1 MSSSL
6 WAVSYKGMRT
16 VAGIFA
22 FAVLAGCGADPS
34 MPQYMQA
41 LPRTEEETLRVCEE
55 IRHELGE
62 DAQVERVEDYFFVA
76 TNDTLPSFIQYKATI
91 ARVYRYLY
99 QDYFTQRPEKPI
111 RVYLFKDKTSYDGY
125 CRSTYEK
132 PPSTPYGFYMSR
144 ERKMVMNISTG
155 TGTLAHELVHPLL
168 AEDFP
173 GVPSWFNEGFASLF
187 EQSGERGGKMVGFLN
202 WRLPKLKQMLKIGK
216 GTPLAELMKTT
227 TEQFYGEDDRGV
239 NYATAR
245 YLCLYLQEKKQL
257 IPFFQD
263 FKATAKEDPTGA
275 LAFKRVTGMTPAQ
288 IESSWRE
295 WVLSLKYQD

>member
-1 MSSSL
+1 M
-6 WAVSYKGMRT
+6 KKT
-16 VAGIFA
+16 AGLLLTALF
-22 FAVLAGCGADPS
+22 AGCGLDS
-34 MPQYMQA
+34 SLPQYMQD
-41 LPRTEEETLRVCEE
+41 LPRTEEDTVKVCEE
-55 IRHELGE
+55 IRRELGDE
-62 DAQVERVEDYFFVA
+62 TRVERVEDFFFVA
-76 TNDTLPSFIQYKATI
+76 SNDSTQSFVQYKATI

-99 QDYFTQRPEKPI
+99 EDYFQRKPDKPI
-111 RVYLFKDKTSYDGY
+111 RVYLFKDKTSYDVY
-125 CRSTYEK
+125 CRSTYDK

-187 EQSGERGGKMVGFLN
+187 EQSGERGGKMVGFVN

-216 GTPLAELMKTT
+216 GVPLADLMRTT

-245 YLCLYLQEKKQL
+245 YLCMYLQEHKLL
-257 IPFFQD
+257 IPFFQE
-263 FKATAKEDPTGA
+263 FKKSAKDDPTGA
-275 LAFKRVTGMTPAQ
+275 LAFERATGKKAADFEP
-288 IESSWRE
+288 SWRE
-295 WVLSLKYQD
+295 WVLGLRYQD

>member
-1 MSSSL
+1 M
-6 WAVSYKGMRT
+6 KT
-16 VAGIFA
+16 VFGACLILA
-22 FAVLAGCGADPS
+22 FAGCSFDTS
-34 MPQYMQA
+34 VPQYMQD

-55 IRHELGE
+55 IRRELG
-62 DAQVERVEDYFFVA
+62 DDTQVERVEDYFFVA
-76 TNDTLPSFIQYKATI
+76 SNDSSQSFLQYKATI
-91 ARVYRYLY
+91 VRVYRYLY
-99 QDYFTQRPEKPI
+99 EDYFERKPEKPI
-111 RVYLFKDKTSYDGY
+111 RVYLFKDKGSYDRY

-187 EQSGERGGKMVGFLN
+187 EQSGERGGKMVGFVN
-202 WRLPKLKQMLKIGK
+202 WRLPKLKQMLKIGR
-216 GTPLAELMKTT
+216 GTALGDLMKTT

-245 YLCLYLQEKKQL
+245 YLCMYLQEKQLL
-257 IPFFQD
+257 IPFFRE
-263 FKATAKEDPTGA
+263 FKKTAKEDPTGA
-275 LAFKRVTGMTPAQ
+275 LAFERATGKKPA
-288 IESSWRE
+288 ELDPLWRE
-295 WVLSLKYQD
+295 WVLSLRYQD

>member
-1 MSSSL
+1 
-6 WAVSYKGMRT
+6 MRT
-16 VAGIFA
+16 VAGAILT
-22 FAVLAGCGADPS
+22 VLLAGCSFDTS
-34 MPQYMQA
+34 VPQYMQD

-55 IRHELGE
+55 IRRELG
-62 DAQVERVEDYFFVA
+62 DDTQVERVEDYFFVA
-76 TNDTLPSFIQYKATI
+76 SNDTSQSFLQYKATI
-91 ARVYRYLY
+91 VRVYRYLY
-99 QDYFTQRPEKPI
+99 EDYFQRKPEKPI
-111 RVYLFKDKTSYDGY
+111 RVYLFKDKGSYDSY

-187 EQSGERGGKMVGFLN
+187 EQSGERGGKMVGFVN
-202 WRLPKLKQMLKIGK
+202 WRLPKLKQMLKIGR
-216 GTPLAELMKTT
+216 GAALTDLMKTT

-245 YLCLYLQEKKQL
+245 YLCLYLQEHKLL
-257 IPFFQD
+257 IPFFQE
-263 FKATAKEDPTGA
+263 FKKTAKEDPTGA
-275 LAFKRVTGMTPAQ
+275 LAFERATGKKPA
-288 IESSWRE
+288 EFDPGWRE
-295 WVLSLKYQD
+295 WVLSLRYQD

>member
-1 MSSSL
+1 M
-6 WAVSYKGMRT
+6 KKT
-16 VAGIFA
+16 AGLLLTA
-22 FAVLAGCGADPS
+22 FLAGCGLDS
-34 MPQYMQA
+34 SLPQYMQD
-41 LPRTEEETLRVCEE
+41 LPRTEEDTVKVCEE
-55 IRHELGE
+55 IRRELGE
-62 DAQVERVEDYFFVA
+62 DTRVERVEDFFFVA
-76 TNDTLPSFIQYKATI
+76 SNDTSQSFVQYKATI

-99 QDYFTQRPEKPI
+99 EDYFQRKPEKPI
-111 RVYLFKDKTSYDGY
+111 RVYLFKDKTSYDVY
-125 CRSTYEK
+125 CRSTYDK
-132 PPSTPYGFYMSR
+132 PHSTPYGFYMSR

-187 EQSGERGGKMVGFLN
+187 EQSGERGGKMVGFVN

-216 GTPLAELMKTT
+216 GVALPDLMKTT

-245 YLCLYLQEKKQL
+245 YLCLYLQEHKLL
-257 IPFFQD
+257 IPFFQE
-263 FKATAKEDPTGA
+263 FKKTAKTDPTGA
-275 LAFKRVTGMTPAQ
+275 LAFERATGKKPADL
-288 IESSWRE
+288 EPSWRD

>member
-1 MSSSL
+1 M
-6 WAVSYKGMRT
+6 KT
-16 VAGIFA
+16 TAGLLLTA
-22 FAVLAGCGADPS
+22 LLAGCGLDS
-34 MPQYMQA
+34 SLPQYMQD
-41 LPRTEEETLRVCEE
+41 LPRSEEETIRVCEE
-55 IRHELGE
+55 IRRELGDE
-62 DAQVERVEDYFFVA
+62 TQVERVEDFFFVA
-76 TNDTLPSFIQYKATI
+76 SNDTSRSFLQYKATI

-99 QDYFTQRPEKPI
+99 EDYFSRRPGKPI
-111 RVYLFKDKTSYDGY
+111 RVYLFRDKTTYDVY
-125 CRSTYEK
+125 CRSTYDK
-132 PPSTPYGFYMSR
+132 PPSTPYGFYMSS

-187 EQSGERGGKMVGFLN
+187 EQSGERDGKMVGFVN

-216 GTPLAELMKTT
+216 GVALADLMKTT

-257 IPFFQD
+257 IPFFKA
-263 FKATAKEDPTGA
+263 FKETAKDDPTGA
-275 LAFKRVTGMTPAQ
+275 LAFEKATGKKPS
-288 IESSWRE
+288 ELDPSWRE
-295 WVLSLKYQD
+295 WVLGLKYQD

>member
-1 MSSSL
+1 
-6 WAVSYKGMRT
+6 MRT
-16 VAGIFA
+16 VAGA
-22 FAVLAGCGADPS
+22 CLTLLVAGCSFDTS
-34 MPQYMQA
+34 VPQYMQA

-55 IRHELGE
+55 IRRELG
-62 DAQVERVEDYFFVA
+62 DDTQVERVEDYFFVA
-76 TNDTLPSFIQYKATI
+76 SNDSSQSFLQYKATLV
-91 ARVYRYLY
+91 RVYRYLY
-99 QDYFTQRPEKPI
+99 EDFFERKPEKPI
-111 RVYLFKDKTSYDGY
+111 RVYLFKDKGTYDRY

-187 EQSGERGGKMVGFLN
+187 EQSGEREGKMVGFVN
-202 WRLPKLKQMLKIGK
+202 WRLPKLKQMLKIGR
-216 GTPLAELMKTT
+216 GTALSDLMKTT

-245 YLCLYLQEKKQL
+245 YLCMYLQEKKLL
-257 IPFFQD
+257 IPFFQE
-263 FKATAKEDPTGA
+263 FKKTAKEDPTGA
-275 LAFKRVTGMTPAQ
+275 LAFERATGKKPA
-288 IESSWRE
+288 ELAPVWRE
-295 WVLSLKYQD
+295 WVLSLRYQA